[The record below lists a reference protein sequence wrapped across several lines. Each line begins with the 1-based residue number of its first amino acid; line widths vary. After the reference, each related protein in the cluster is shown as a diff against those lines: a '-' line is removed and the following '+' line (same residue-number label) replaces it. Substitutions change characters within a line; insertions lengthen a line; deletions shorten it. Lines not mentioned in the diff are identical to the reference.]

1 MDVTQGKLA
10 MGFRTG
16 GIDLLGART
25 TPPWLMCNAVF
36 GGTTT
41 VQAVSERAGEAVPVL
56 LCQLHAGEDEGADAG
71 VLRHRV

>member
-16 GIDLLGART
+16 GVTCWEEEYPALA
-25 TPPWLMCNAVF
+25 MCNAVF

-41 VQAVSERAGEAVPVL
+41 VQALYERAGEAVPVL
-56 LCQLHAGEDEGADAG
+56 LRQLHPGEDEGADPG
-71 VLRHRV
+71 LLRDRV